1 MRLGRAGQRV
11 RDPAWRIPFAS
22 SALNMRK
29 STLAFFVLLSFTL
42 PSTVHADCSG
52 GGTVKGMKR
61 SAAFVF
67 EGTVERIERL
77 EHENEAAATLR
88 VHRVWKGH
96 VTEEMTVYYT
106 QGSDGPFF
114 KAGSRGV
121 VFAFRLNP
129 NAEQPYYVVPHAPAG
144 TAWVPPCTGPSP
156 LNEAALKELGRSR
169 KPSPK

>member
-1 MRLGRAGQRV
+1 MK
-11 RDPAWRIPFAS
+11 
-22 SALNMRK
+22 K
-29 STLAFFVLLSFTL
+29 STLAFFVLVGLAFPFS
-42 PSTVHADCSG
+42 VHADCLA
-52 GGTVKGMKR
+52 GGTVAGMKR

-67 EGTVERIERL
+67 EGTVERIDRL

-106 QGSDGPFF
+106 GGSDGPFF

-144 TAWVPPCTGPSP
+144 AAWVAPCTGPSP
-156 LNEAALKELGRSR
+156 LNEAGLKQLGRSR